1 MDNPLT
7 QVELAYLAGLIDGE
21 GTITLERTG
30 KRRMSGVM
38 GLSPSVIV
46 ANTDDSLIQWTVT
59 AFRRLGAN
67 PYIKTQTP
75 SQKNKRRKPC
85 YWVVVKSLTKSKK
98 ILSAVKQYLIAKKSQ
113 ADLILE
119 FIDIRGNSQLAK
131 GKPYGEREMMI
142 LDQIRALNYRGVS
155 ETEDYGI
162 RKRIA

>member
-30 KRRMSGVM
+30 KRRMNGVM

-46 ANTDDSLIQWTVT
+46 ANTDTSIVQWVVT
-59 AFRRLGAN
+59 SFERIGAK

-75 SQKNKRRKPC
+75 SQKNKRCKPC
-85 YWVVVKSLTKSKK
+85 YWVIVKSLTKSKK
-98 ILSAVKQYLIAKKSQ
+98 ILTVVKQYLIAKRAQ

-119 FIDIRGNSQLAK
+119 FIQIRGDSQGAK
-131 GKPYGEREMMI
+131 GKPYGEREMRI

-162 RKRIA
+162 RMKIA